1 MSENVEGFLY
11 PDIDVDVCVDCG
23 LCVKICPL
31 KDHNITESKEEK
43 PVVYAV
49 KHKSLQDRMLSTS
62 GGAFTALYREIIK
75 KEGSVYGVA
84 FDKDKGFKVIHRRA
98 TTEIECEAF
107 RGSKYVQSDPLNTF
121 AEAEFDLKQGK
132 YVMYVGTPCQIAGIS
147 NFLDHK
153 RKKYEKLILVDFV
166 CHAIPT
172 PLMWKEHLSYQ
183 EKKNKSKIVNYQ
195 CRSKIKGWHGHTE
208 FITFENGK
216 SIYKSMSSQTYRHL
230 FYSNMVN
237 RESCTIC
244 KFRVMPQ
251 VSDITIADFWGI
263 EKLMPDFDDNIGIS
277 LMLLNTKNG
286 IEYFDIVK
294 NDLIIRETTL
304 NKALP
309 NNNKK
314 EPYIGVSKRLQFWSD
329 YHKYGYEYVLR
340 KHIDLNPLGI
350 IKWHFKNFIRPIIN
364 AENRA
369 KVKKILKIQ

>member
-1 MSENVEGFLY
+1 
-11 PDIDVDVCVDCG
+11 
-23 LCVKICPL
+23 
-31 KDHNITESKEEK
+31 
-43 PVVYAV
+43 
-49 KHKSLQDRMLSTS
+49 
-62 GGAFTALYREIIK
+62 
-75 KEGSVYGVA
+75 
-84 FDKDKGFKVIHRRA
+84 
-98 TTEIECEAF
+98 
-107 RGSKYVQSDPLNTF
+107 
-121 AEAEFDLKQGK
+121 
-132 YVMYVGTPCQIAGIS
+132 MYVGTPCQIAGF
-147 NFLDHK
+147 NLFLDNK
-153 RKKYEKLILVDFV
+153 RVKYRKLILVDLLCAAV
-166 CHAIPT
+166 PS
-172 PLMWKEHLSYQ
+172 PLMWKEHINLQ
-183 EKKNKSKIVNYQ
+183 EKKNNSKLVNYK
-195 CRSKIKGWHGHTE
+195 CRSKIKGWRGHVE
-208 FITFENGK
+208 VMNFSNGK
-216 SIYKSMSSQTYRHL
+216 ILYDTMLSQSYGILFHSSL
-230 FYSNMVN
+230 VN
-237 RESCTIC
+237 RESCKTC